1 MDMRM
6 HQRTGPARQRG
17 LSFIGLVLIGV
28 LAVGVFAIGG
38 QAIPTYIEYLAIGK
52 AAEKAKVGNT
62 VQEVQAAFD
71 RAAVIDDI
79 RSIQGKDLKITKRGD
94 KVVVGYDYQREIHI
108 AGPAYLTLKYSGETK

>member
-1 MDMRM
+1 MRM

-38 QAIPTYIEYLAIGK
+38 QAVPTYIEYLAIGK
-52 AAEKAKVGNT
+52 TAEKAKAGNT

-79 RSIQGKDLKITKRGD
+79 RTIQGKDLKITKRGD